1 MISSQLSPQDSVAAA
16 GTTGSDAVDPSPRQ
30 AIALISDHGD
40 PAREIGKDEVDGQ
53 TVYVRRVGE
62 ALAKLGWQVD
72 IFTRKVNPEDP
83 AIVEL
88 APHCRTIRLVAGPQ
102 EFLTRDQVF
111 SHMPEFVA
119 AFQKFQSKEG
129 TNYPLVHTNH
139 WMSAWVGMQLRHQ
152 HNIQLVHTYHSLG
165 AEKYQSLPLRP
176 ALAEIRLEVETQI
189 LETATCVVATSPQE
203 ATTLRE
209 LVSTAGTVEVI
220 PCGTDTEVF
229 HTMPKAEARA
239 TLGLAQDE
247 AVLLYVGH
255 FDRQKGL
262 ETLVHACAQLK
273 AGIEHQ
279 PLTPDG
285 VPVAYNLNPDKL
297 RLVIVGGHDP
307 DHADDSERQRIEA
320 LIAELGLAAQTTF
333 VGQVSQGT
341 LPLYYTAADVCVIP
355 SHYEPFGM
363 VALEAMACGTPVVAS
378 AVGGLKFT
386 VIPEETGLLVPPQ
399 DVEAFAQA
407 IDRILSDELWAR
419 KLARQAPIRVQQNFS
434 WTGVAAQLS
443 NLYRRLL
450 AQSISHDGLITAT
463 AEPIA
468 PVVAPAAAMTK
479 AS

>member
-1 MISSQLSPQDSVAAA
+1 MVSSNLSPKDSVPVSAAVGG
-16 GTTGSDAVDPSPRQ
+16 GTTDGLPRQ

-40 PAREIGKDEVDGQ
+40 PAHEIGKDEVDGQ

-72 IFTRKVNPEDP
+72 IFTRKVNPDDP

-88 APHCRTIRLVAGPQ
+88 SPHCRTIRLVAGPQ
-102 EFLTRDQVF
+102 AFLARDQVF

-139 WMSAWVGMQLRHQ
+139 WMSAWVGMQLRQQ

-165 AEKYQSLPLRP
+165 AEKYQSMVLRP
-176 ALAEIRLEVETQI
+176 ALAETRLAVETQI

-203 ATTLRE
+203 ETTLRE
-209 LVSTAGTVEVI
+209 LVSTAGTIEVI
-220 PCGTDTEVF
+220 PCGTDTETF
-229 HTMPKAEARA
+229 HTIPKAEARA

-247 AVLLYVGH
+247 AILLYVGH
-255 FDRQKGL
+255 FDHQKGL
-262 ETLVHACAQLK
+262 ETLVQACVRLQ
-273 AGIEHQ
+273 AGVEPQ
-279 PLTPDG
+279 T
-285 VPVAYNLNPDKL
+285 VALESATAAYSLNPAKL
-297 RLVIVGGHDP
+297 RLVIVGGQDS
-307 DHADDSERQRIEA
+307 DHADDSERQRIEG
-320 LIAELGLAAQTTF
+320 LIGELGLAAQTTF
-333 VGQVSQGT
+333 VGQVSQST

-407 IDRILSDELWAR
+407 IARVLSDELWAR

-450 AQSISHDGLITAT
+450 AQSISHDGLIDTGFERAV
-463 AEPIA
+463 PVA
-468 PVVAPAAAMTK
+468 PVAPLTIAA
-479 AS
+479 S